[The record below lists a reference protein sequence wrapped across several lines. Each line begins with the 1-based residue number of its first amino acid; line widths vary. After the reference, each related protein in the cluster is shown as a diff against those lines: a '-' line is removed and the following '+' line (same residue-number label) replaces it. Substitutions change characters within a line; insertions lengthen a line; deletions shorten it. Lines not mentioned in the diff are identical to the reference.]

1 MSTNDCIPTLDISS
15 LERAVDLACEELD
28 RLRTINARLRAIN
41 ADLLAALKNWQN
53 YEKPLEERQNA
64 AMAAIARAE
73 GR

>member
-1 MSTNDCIPTLDISS
+1 L
-15 LERAVDLACEELD
+15 RARNSD

-41 ADLLAALKNWQN
+41 ADLLDALKNWQN
-53 YEKPLEERQNA
+53 YDLTLEERQNA